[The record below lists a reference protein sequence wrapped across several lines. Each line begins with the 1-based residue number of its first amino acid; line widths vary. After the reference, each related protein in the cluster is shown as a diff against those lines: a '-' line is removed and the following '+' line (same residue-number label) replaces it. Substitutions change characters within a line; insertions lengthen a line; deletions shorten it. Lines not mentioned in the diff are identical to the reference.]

1 MSKEFLSANKL
12 TRVIDRIAAG
22 SSDET
27 GGTIDMKGFE
37 NVTFIVGFGTI
48 VSAAVTGI
56 RVEQGAASG
65 MGDATDLEGSAI
77 GVADDDDTS
86 IVAIEIIKPRERYLR
101 VVVDRATQNAE
112 IDFGLAIQSGP
123 RAKPV
128 THDADTVLGSET
140 HTSPAEG
147 TA

>member
-1 MSKEFLSANKL
+1 MSNEFLSANKL

-27 GGTIDMKGFE
+27 GDTIDMASFE

-48 VSAAVTGI
+48 VNAAVTGI
-56 RVEQGAASG
+56 RVETGAASD
-65 MGDATDLEGSAI
+65 MSDATDLLGSAI
-77 GVADDDDTS
+77 VVADDDDTS

-112 IDFGLAIQSGP
+112 IDFGLAVQSGP
-123 RAKPV
+123 RVKPV
-128 THDADTVLGSET
+128 THDSDTVLGSET